1 MTTQTELLK
10 LQADYDELT
19 QINDHTGAALLLT
32 NYFATPEQKEWQIKE
47 LERIQRDSEKA
58 GFISVADLH
67 VRDVIGNG
75 YFYMLKNLLKNK
87 DIMQNTNEKNE
98 LLDRF
103 RKFFIESDQTTEEA
117 AVNMADLEKMSVKRL
132 QNLCVNFNI

>member
-1 MTTQTELLK
+1 MK
-10 LQADYDELT
+10 
-19 QINDHTGAALLLT
+19 
-32 NYFATPEQKEWQIKE
+32 
-47 LERIQRDSEKA
+47 
-58 GFISVADLH
+58 
-67 VRDVIGNG
+67 
-75 YFYMLKNLLKNK
+75 
-87 DIMQNTNEKNE
+87 NTNEKNE